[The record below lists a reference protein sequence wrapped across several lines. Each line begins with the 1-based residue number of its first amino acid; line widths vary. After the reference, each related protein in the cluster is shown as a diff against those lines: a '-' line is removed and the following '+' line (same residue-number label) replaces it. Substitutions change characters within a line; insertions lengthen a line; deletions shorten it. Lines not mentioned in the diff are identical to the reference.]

1 MRRCFTANSCPLDH
15 RTTASEISIRCS
27 FGNVTVSESVF
38 PRRMGRAPVSAS
50 RYKKDSTRCRGR
62 GRARVVVTKLY
73 TEKRRYAGM
82 EKGVGRRGKRLR
94 VTSCAGH
101 RHTYGQPCETN
112 ALNDGHEPLLPLR
125 ASKLESPESI
135 QLIVASQ
142 RDVF

>member
-1 MRRCFTANSCPLDH
+1 MRRCFTANSCLLDH
-15 RTTASEISIRCS
+15 HTTASGISIRCS

-38 PRRMGRAPVSAS
+38 PSRMGRAPVSAS
-50 RYKKDSTRCRGR
+50 RDKKDSTRCRELGR
-62 GRARVVVTKLY
+62 GPRGGDETLHR
-73 TEKRRYAGM
+73 ERRYAGM
-82 EKGVGRRGKRLR
+82 KKGVGPRGKRLR

-142 RDVF
+142 RDLF